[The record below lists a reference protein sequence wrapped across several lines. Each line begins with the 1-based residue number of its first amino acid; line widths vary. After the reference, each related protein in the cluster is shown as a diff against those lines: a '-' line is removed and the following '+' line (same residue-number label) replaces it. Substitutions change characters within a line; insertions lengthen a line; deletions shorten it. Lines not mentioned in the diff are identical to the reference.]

1 MLRKIIIIIAFLGLS
16 DAIYLLIIKLS
27 SNKALCVP
35 GLGDCWSVNNSIYSE
50 WNGIPIS
57 VFGMLADLSII
68 LLLTLLNRVSFLKNF
83 SHIFV
88 LGISLIGFIFS
99 IYLTYLQIAVIKAIC
114 PFCIISAITMTTV
127 FVLSI
132 FYFFE
137 NQNLNDTFEN

>member
-1 MLRKIIIIIAFLGLS
+1 MVRKTIIIIALIGVL
-16 DAIYLLIIKLS
+16 DAIYLLIIKLT
-27 SNKALCVP
+27 SNKSLCVP

-50 WNGIPIS
+50 WNGIPVS
-57 VFGMLADLSII
+57 AFGIMAYLTI
-68 LLLTLLNRVSFLKNF
+68 LTLLVFQNRFSFFKHF

-127 FVLSI
+127 FILSI

>member
-57 VFGMLADLSII
+57 VFGMLAYISII